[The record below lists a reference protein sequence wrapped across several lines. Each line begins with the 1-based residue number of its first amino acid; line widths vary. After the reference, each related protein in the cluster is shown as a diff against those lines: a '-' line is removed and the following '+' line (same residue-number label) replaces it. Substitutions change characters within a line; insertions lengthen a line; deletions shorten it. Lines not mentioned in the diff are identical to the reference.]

1 MADTA
6 AAVDA
11 GWRRKAIK
19 RMRKAATP
27 APEVISDP
35 VESAQ
40 AAGLRYVSD
49 TQPGIRRKRAGKGF
63 VYVGTDGKTIRD
75 AKELSRIRSL
85 AIPPAYTDV
94 WICPSPNGHI
104 QATGRDA
111 RARKQY
117 RYHPKWREVRDET
130 KFGRMLGFSQALPKI
145 RARLERDL
153 SLPGLPR
160 EKVLATVVRLLECTC
175 IRVGNDEYAK
185 SNRSYGL
192 TTLQDRHVEISGS
205 NLRFEFRGKSGKTH
219 KVDLNDRRLARIVE
233 RCQDLPGEDLFQYL
247 DDDEVRQTIGSG
259 DVNEYIRE
267 ISGQE
272 FTAKDFR
279 TWAGTLLA
287 IEALTKI
294 GPFSTQRNAKSN
306 VLKAIDQVAEQLN
319 NTRSVCRKYYV
330 HPAVLES
337 YMDGKLLEHLGNG
350 SKQGAK
356 DELAADEAAV
366 VRLLQRHLGT
376 APTAGQREERGERV
390 PSFRRSVV
398 PHIHRLFH
406 LGRQCRCEARLE
418 PSSGVGRATV
428 GPKYFSP

>member
-1 MADTA
+1 MATRHRS
-6 AAVDA
+6 
-11 GWRRKAIK
+11 GQTRQRRWRRVEKKVIK
-19 RMRKAATP
+19 RMRKVATP
-27 APEVISDP
+27 PPEVVSDP

-63 VYVGTDGKTIRD
+63 VYVGADGRTIRD
-75 AKELSRIRSL
+75 AKELTRIRSL

-111 RARKQY
+111 RGRKQY

-130 KFGRMLGFSQALPKI
+130 KFGRMLAFSQTLPKI

-185 SNRSYGL
+185 SNRSFGL
-192 TTLQDRHVEISGS
+192 TTLQDRHVEISGA
-205 NLRFEFRGKSGKTH
+205 NLRFEFRGKSGKMH

-233 RCQDLPGEDLFQYL
+233 RCQDLPGEDLFQFL

-294 GPFSTQRNAKSN
+294 GSFSTQRNAKSN

-337 YMDGKLLEHLGNG
+337 YMDGNLLEHLGNG
-350 SKQGAK
+350 SKQSAK
-356 DELAADEAAV
+356 NELAANEAAA
-366 VRLLQRHLGT
+366 VRLLQRHIGN
-376 APTAGQREERGERV
+376 AANGNG
-390 PSFRRSVV
+390 
-398 PHIHRLFH
+398 
-406 LGRQCRCEARLE
+406 
-418 PSSGVGRATV
+418 
-428 GPKYFSP
+428 KK

>member
-1 MADTA
+1 MATRQRSSQA
-6 AAVDA
+6 RQ
-11 GWRRKAIK
+11 RRWGRVEKKVIK
-19 RMRKAATP
+19 RMRKVAVP
-27 APEVISDP
+27 APEIVSDP

-63 VYVGTDGKTIRD
+63 VYVATDGKTIRD

-111 RARKQY
+111 RGRKQY

-205 NLRFEFRGKSGKTH
+205 KLRFEFRGKSGKTH

-247 DDDEVRQTIGSG
+247 DDDDVRQTIGSG
-259 DVNEYIRE
+259 DVNEYIRD

-306 VLKAIDQVAEQLN
+306 VLKAIDKVAEQLN

-337 YMDGKLLEHLGNG
+337 YMEGNLLEHLGNG

-356 DELAADEAAV
+356 DDLAADEVAV
-366 VRLLQRHLGT
+366 VRLLQRHLGNNSN
-376 APTAGQREERGERV
+376 GNG
-390 PSFRRSVV
+390 
-398 PHIHRLFH
+398 
-406 LGRQCRCEARLE
+406 
-418 PSSGVGRATV
+418 
-428 GPKYFSP
+428 KK